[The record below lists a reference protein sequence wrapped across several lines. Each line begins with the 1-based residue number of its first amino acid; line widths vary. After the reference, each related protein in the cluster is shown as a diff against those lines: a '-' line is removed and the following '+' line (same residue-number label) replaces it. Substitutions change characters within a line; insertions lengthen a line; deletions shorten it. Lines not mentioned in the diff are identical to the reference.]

1 MQKIE
6 LRCEICSLK
15 FDSNYNVPK
24 VLSCGHTVCSK
35 CVDRMRDKSLNKCPF
50 DRKVLDLEDDG
61 VAINYYILSMIDN
74 DVKEGMIMQIQND
87 EEEVFELKPRP
98 VINSPGWKN
107 TIDGFIKNDVL
118 YTVETN
124 GFIYCTDLN
133 TGEWWFMYHNQ
144 FFGTFFHE
152 NHLDNKMYL
161 IDTYGSLFQIFNKNY
176 YVQIGKK
183 NSWHNTSHVTIYNNR
198 LYSLELSNK
207 LHETN
212 LQSGKIREIVI
223 NRPKMQRHEIKVGA
237 NNFFSKSGGNEVF
250 SNLASKY
257 NFTDEDEE
265 NKFFKNMTMMIST
278 PKHVLF
284 ANKAGELY
292 SFNEPLGEAKLLTR
306 DFHKNIESYHANS
319 THVYFFEKNS
329 KALYRALIFKSKEAS
344 TGNSMSSSVN
354 TSSTNLPNPGN
365 ASNNTKGQDDL
376 LEKFEI
382 DLKKHSEGAL
392 GVNSSNDVNQMI
404 KVIPP
409 VNSSSINKTTL
420 YQTEVFIDFEKENIL
435 SITNQSIIIPHKVIS
450 NDKRIVVV
458 DKIGDLYVFDP
469 VTRKLQNKFQCLFML
484 RNCHLSNTA
493 LIGDGDLLLL
503 DPIRLSLNKLNII
516 AGTEVIVLFSTKF
529 LNSIKHIFSANSRIY
544 FIDTQ
549 GNLYQFN
556 EVDKKLTQIGNN
568 SICKYIV
575 DFAVYKNYILT
586 IENNTLYRTNLNDGN
601 YIEVKNDLCKN
612 YEYFFADNVNIIFI
626 NRDDEIQVASLNILS
641 PSNKDKEAINFDGP
655 YKDILKLK
663 RKFKF
668 DKIASMAAL
677 TYFRNH
683 VVFFNSEKKSIEA
696 VNIEDLSH
704 KVMVE
709 NFADVNMFISNNDF
723 LACIS
728 KEGVIYKL
736 YC

>member
-1 MQKIE
+1 MQKVE

-50 DRKVLDLEDDG
+50 DRKILDLEDDG

-74 DVKEGMIMQIQND
+74 DVKEGIMLNLQPDD
-87 EEEVFELKPRP
+87 EEIFELKPRP

-124 GFIYCTDLN
+124 GFIYCTDLK

-144 FFGTFFHE
+144 FFGTFFME
-152 NHLDNKMYL
+152 NPTDNKMYL

-183 NSWHNTSHVTIYNNR
+183 NSWRNTSQVTLYHNK
-198 LYSLELSNK
+198 LYSIELSNK
-207 LHETN
+207 LYESN
-212 LQSGKIREIVI
+212 LQTGKWREIVI
-223 NRPKMQRHEIKVGA
+223 NKAKTRERHEIRVGVG
-237 NNFFSKSGGNEVF
+237 NSFFSKSGGNEVF
-250 SNLASKY
+250 SGLANKY
-257 NFTDEDEE
+257 NFLDDEDD
-265 NKFFKNMTMMIST
+265 NKFFKNITMLVST

-284 ANKAGELY
+284 ANKVGELY
-292 SFNEPLGEAKLLTR
+292 SFCEPLGEAKLVTKE
-306 DFHKNIESYHANS
+306 FHKNIESYHANS

-329 KALYRALIFKSKEAS
+329 KVLYRALIFKESKIEITES
-344 TGNSMSSSVN
+344 NTNS
-354 TSSTNLPNPGN
+354 
-365 ASNNTKGQDDL
+365 SNSQDCNSRSQEEII
-376 LEKFEI
+376 EKFEI
-382 DLKKHSEGAL
+382 DLKKHSETSL
-392 GVNSSNDVNQMI
+392 SINSSNHSHMI
-404 KVIPP
+404 KITSTGSNTT
-409 VNSSSINKTTL
+409 NSRSSKSNL
-420 YQTEVFIDFEKENIL
+420 YQTEVFLDFEKENIL
-435 SITNQSIIIPHKVIS
+435 SISNQTVIVPHKVIA
-450 NDKRIVVV
+450 NDSKIVVV

-469 VTRKLQNKFQCLFML
+469 LTQKLLNKFQCLFML

-516 AGTEVIVLFSTKF
+516 AGTEVIVLHSTKF

-601 YIEVKNDLCKN
+601 YIEIKNEMCKN

-626 NRDDEIQVASLNILS
+626 SRDDEIQVATLNVQS
-641 PSNKDKEAINFDGP
+641 PSNKDKETINFEGP
-655 YKDILKLK
+655 YRDALKLK
-663 RKFKF
+663 RKFKYENLS
-668 DKIASMAAL
+668 SMTSV

-683 VVFFNSEKKSIEA
+683 IIFFNSEKKSIES
-696 VNIEDLSH
+696 VNIEDGSH

-709 NFADVNMFISNNDF
+709 DFAQVNMFISNNDF